1 MLTGL
6 FRLHRRK
13 WISDVTGTNTI
24 FDVKVGN
31 RKFGLLGGEDFS
43 GNGPLQKEPHA

>member
-6 FRLHRRK
+6 FFFCLHRRK

-24 FDVKVGN
+24 FDVEAGN
-31 RKFGLLGGEDFS
+31 RKLSPFGKKTLAEADRS
-43 GNGPLQKEPHA
+43 